1 VHRSVRPGSDGPP
14 GRGTPDYDWDQAD
27 PPTDPGYRIGPDYDW
42 EQAAPAPDPS
52 HQGPPDY
59 GWDRTDPA
67 TDPRYRGA
75 QDYDWN
81 LADPAIDPRY
91 RGAPDHD
98 PNLADPAA
106 GSPYPGA
113 PDQDPNLADPPTDPR
128 YRGAQDYDW
137 NLADP
142 AIDPR
147 YRGAPDHDRNLTD
160 PAAGSPYSGA
170 PDHDP
175 NLADP
180 RYRRAPDHDR
190 DPADTLIDPQPR
202 DRKPRV
208 RPPGPRRPGGQ
219 PPPPGQPPEGRPP
232 PASQP
237 GGRRRRGSQPGGA
250 PPRGRKRRPLL
261 QRMWV
266 RITLGLVATFLVV
279 VAWSVGNALTVPGGG
294 TVSDRLAEWARDHYL
309 GPAVTFGEWL
319 TYRAPK
325 VGGKPSFAL
334 TAPGAARATTP
345 AKPQATQ
352 SFGPPAALQSL
363 AGKPL
368 PGEGQWRV
376 LAAVHGAPAIYGT
389 YLRASSVYSSYVAGI
404 ASMNQSL
411 VRFELRPGSEDPG
424 PGSWKALPY
433 IAPGTRL
440 GLLATF
446 NSGFKIAQSGGGF
459 YLNGATAGTLA
470 KGVASIVY
478 YQDGHVAI
486 GAWGQT
492 VRMTPDVVGVR
503 QNLHL
508 IVANG
513 KIPGSVDS
521 NVESSWGAT
530 LGGGYYVWRSGIGIT
545 QDGRIIFVYGPA
557 LNVRELATL
566 LKRAGAVTAM
576 QLDINPEWM
585 SYMYYLPKHHPANP
599 TPVALLPNQMQ
610 AANRYY
616 SITGR
621 DFTAVYAR

>member
-1 VHRSVRPGSDGPP
+1 MHRSVRPGPDGPP
-14 GRGTPDYDWDQAD
+14 GRGAPDYDWDQVD
-27 PPTDPGYRIGPDYDW
+27 PPTDPGYRIGPDYAW
-42 EQAAPAPDPS
+42 EQADPAPDPS

-59 GWDRTDPA
+59 DRGRTDPAADPRYQGTPDYGWDRTDP
-67 TDPRYRGA
+67 
-75 QDYDWN
+75 
-81 LADPAIDPRY
+81 PA
-91 RGAPDHD
+91 
-98 PNLADPAA
+98 
-106 GSPYPGA
+106 
-113 PDQDPNLADPPTDPR
+113 DPR

-147 YRGAPDHDRNLTD
+147 YRGAPDHDRNLA
-160 PAAGSPYSGA
+160 PGSPYPGA

-180 RYRRAPDHDR
+180 RTDPRYRRAPDHGR
-190 DPADTLIDPQPR
+190 DPADTLIDPQRR
-202 DRKPRV
+202 DRKPRS

-219 PPPPGQPPEGRPP
+219 PPPPGQPSGGRPP

-237 GGRRRRGSQPGGA
+237 GGRRRRGRQPSGA

-266 RITLGLVATFLVV
+266 RITLGLVATFLAV

-334 TAPGAARATTP
+334 TAPGAARATRP

-376 LAAVHGAPAIYGT
+376 LATVHGTPAIYGT

-404 ASMNQSL
+404 ASMSQSL

-424 PGSWKALPY
+424 PGNWKALPY

-446 NSGFKIAQSGGGF
+446 NSGFKIAQSDGGF
-459 YLNGATAGTLA
+459 YLNGATAGTLT

-478 YQDGHVAI
+478 YQDGHIAI
-486 GAWGQT
+486 GVWGQT

-508 IVANG
+508 IVDNG
-513 KIPGSVDS
+513 RIPGSVDS